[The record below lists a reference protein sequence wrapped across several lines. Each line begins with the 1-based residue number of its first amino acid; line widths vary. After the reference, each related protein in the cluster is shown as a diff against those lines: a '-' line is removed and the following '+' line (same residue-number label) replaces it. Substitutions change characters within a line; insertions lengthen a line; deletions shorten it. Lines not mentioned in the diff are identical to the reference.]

1 MNAPPRM
8 SFGSA
13 TRLLCLAS
21 LLLAAAGQ
29 AAAQSVLSLHDEATG
44 TTQVFTPGDTRF
56 FVSGDG
62 SAINVAAEHP
72 GGGWYLHF
80 EAPDGQT
87 LAPGRYADAGCRSPL
102 RMGRAPGLEVTDN
115 NPACSSGLGVD
126 SVYGSFVIR
135 QIHYN
140 AAGNVVSL
148 EALFT
153 QRKGSATAP
162 ALGGFVR
169 YEAAPL
175 SFTVKSDPGFA
186 WGAIDQISY
195 GDTTLFTLDG
205 TATEGMYYIASGQ
218 KETWKLL
225 ITPRTGQ
232 QLQARRYKTRGAADT
247 AHAGLF
253 IWRGLGA
260 RPMDCADPS
269 GVLDIHTIRYSIF
282 GVVLNLQADFV
293 YRCGGTRPALRGTIR
308 YLD

>member
-1 MNAPPRM
+1 MNAPSRM

-13 TRLLCLAS
+13 ARLLCVAALM
-21 LLLAAAGQ
+21 LAAAGQ
-29 AAAQSVLSLHDEATG
+29 AAAQSVLSLHDEAAG

-72 GGGWYLHF
+72 GGGWYLRF

-115 NPACSSGLGVD
+115 NPACNFSQGVD
-126 SVYGSFVIR
+126 SLYGSFVIR
-135 QIHYN
+135 QIN
-140 AAGNVVSL
+140 FNDAGNVVSL

-169 YEAAPL
+169 YEAKAM
-175 SFTVKSDPGFA
+175 SFAVKSDPGFA

-195 GDTTLFTLDG
+195 GDTNLFTLDG
-205 TATEGMYYIASGQ
+205 TATEGMDYTASGQ
-218 KETWKLL
+218 KETWRLL

-247 AHAGLF
+247 SHAGL
-253 IWRGLGA
+253 IIRRGLGGQ
-260 RPMDCADPS
+260 PMACANPS
-269 GVLDIHTIRYSIF
+269 GVLDIRTIRYSVF

-293 YRCGGTRPALRGTIR
+293 YRCGGTKPALRGTIR